1 MSRSTAFNR
10 RAFIKGAGMTALA
23 GATGVSSAAAAAA
36 ETTKLKGKYSF
47 DEVYDRFGTECIK
60 WDYQVSKFGDGK
72 VKVGPY
78 VEHHSLDDAPAVVE
92 AVKNHEVELRPVL
105 MPKTQD

>member
-1 MSRSTAFNR
+1 MPEGQVTAFNLVDFGGYLAVVGYTPR
-10 RAFIKGAGMTALA
+10 KVEVRLSNLMALDATARGNWGCPPEVYPDALA
-23 GATGVSSAAAAAA
+23 
-36 ETTKLKGKYSF
+36 L
-47 DEVYDRFGTECIK
+47 IL
-60 WDYQVSKFGDGK
+60 DGK

-92 AVKNHEVELRPVL
+92 AVKNHEVERRPVL